1 MLAGNLTIEL
11 TFLDDPQAG
20 MNTTGELGSKY
31 NVSELVCHCDVLA
44 LDPTFLTN
52 LSQHLFSNGALQL
65 QYENTNMAFYLIL
78 SANSQISHARSASRL
93 NQVIL
98 NFGKADIENSAEKAM
113 TELMFPDGSALSA
126 RLQIGE
132 RRFPAT
138 ENLTGPANFYRN
150 LMAAIGSRAPSMSRE
165 QFETTRFLAA
175 FDLESAPKLQ
185 HTGVSTLNA
194 PLSVFLEKLFQPG
207 DPKPPTQ
214 MYLQTTSAV
223 LMEITKRGVL
233 ISV

>member
-1 MLAGNLTIEL
+1 
-11 TFLDDPQAG
+11 
-20 MNTTGELGSKY
+20 MNNTSPLGANY
-31 NVSELVCHCDVLA
+31 NVSELTCHVDVLA

-52 LSQHLFSNGALQL
+52 LSSHLYAGNSLQL
-65 QYENTNMAFYLIL
+65 QYENTNMSFYSIL

-98 NFGKADIENSAEKAM
+98 TFGKADIANSAEKAM
-113 TELMFPDGSALSA
+113 TELLFPTGSALST

-138 ENLTGPANFYRN
+138 ENLTGPANFYRS
-150 LMAAIGSRAPSMSRE
+150 LMGAIGSRAPSVSRAE
-165 QFETTRFLAA
+165 FERTAFLAA

-185 HTGVSTLNA
+185 HTGISTLNS
-194 PLSVFLEKLFQPG
+194 PLSVFIEKLFQPG
-207 DPKPPTQ
+207 DVKTPTQ
-214 MYLQTTSAV
+214 MYLQTTSDV